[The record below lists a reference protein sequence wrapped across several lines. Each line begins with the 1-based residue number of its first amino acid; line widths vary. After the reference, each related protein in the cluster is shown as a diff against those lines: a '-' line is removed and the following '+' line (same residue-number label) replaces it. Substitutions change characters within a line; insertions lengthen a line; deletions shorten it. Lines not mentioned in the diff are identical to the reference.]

1 MFYTTFFLSLFLHL
15 AEVSQNMSL
24 ETAALL
30 EAVKD
35 LKEDS
40 LDKLVKE
47 LEQRPKK
54 LDVYKKRTEVQWK
67 ELYGDVGIDIF
78 NHLNPGNII

>member
-1 MFYTTFFLSLFLHL
+1 
-15 AEVSQNMSL
+15 MSS

-30 EAVKD
+30 DAVKN

-40 LDKLVKE
+40 LEKLVKE

-54 LDVYKKRTEVQWK
+54 LDVYKKLTESQWDK
-67 ELYGDVGIDIF
+67 LYGPASIFVF